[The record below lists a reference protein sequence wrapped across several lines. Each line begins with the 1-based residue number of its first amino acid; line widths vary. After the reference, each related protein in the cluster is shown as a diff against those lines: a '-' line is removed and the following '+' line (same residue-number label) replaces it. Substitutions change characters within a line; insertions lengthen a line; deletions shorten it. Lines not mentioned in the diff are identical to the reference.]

1 MKNKKI
7 KSLSISILLLLTIVI
22 SSPLVLQSSAN
33 PQKAYNLT
41 MAILTDSSTYISS
54 SYTDTD
60 PQGTRQGAVI
70 STPKGS
76 FPTHG
81 SQFIILSTG
90 IAGTPICTTDAL
102 DPGTERGTYFNGRY
116 NLPRDKATLTIT
128 LQVPLFM
135 HQIAYDVQFLTSEYP
150 EYLNSQYND
159 KFTATVNS
167 PSMGTSVY
175 IIDVNG
181 GDFVL
186 DSNDITGT
194 GFDIYA
200 VSGNAYESVNIVT
213 RTPNNAP
220 DGGATALVTRQHPVS
235 PGEIITI
242 TFDIV
247 DTGDNQFDSAVFIDN
262 LHFTDE
268 KRTEMIGRKTALDLN
283 GGEVECGDEIKYT
296 ITLSNIGTKAQLD
309 LDGPEFVDHIP
320 QNTTYVPDSVTA
332 TSGTAEYLA
341 NENKIIWNGAIHSE
355 SSVKI
360 EFNVI
365 IDQGLPNGAEIFN
378 QGIIYWDKNSTGQNT
393 HIELTDDPTV
403 PGNHQPTILY
413 VYVPTVPHKVIEF
426 FSDQPGGKAVESFE
440 DTQWFETSTT
450 DDVGIFSV
458 AKTYHYQRFRS
469 FKTKLRAVT
478 PTQYWNYNLLPLHA
492 QVSSWEVMFTCGN
505 TTEPYILYLDFQ
517 SRHNQTVARLKF
529 DYQSDI
535 IDGIVDYH
543 PTLSYMN
550 NQGQWITIK
559 SEDPA
564 DKGFLYNDWYTLNI
578 TREPNGLMRYQ
589 LHKQNQLFAT
599 KTDTAYSATSFSQ
612 LSKIAWYTLDDP
624 IVCPM
629 LFFDEHILY
638 LLPLSLNQ

>member
-7 KSLSISILLLLTIVI
+7 ISITVSILLLLTLSI
-22 SSPLVLQSSAN
+22 SSPPVLQSSATAD
-33 PQKAYNLT
+33 KAYNLT
-41 MAILTDSSTYISS
+41 MAILTDSSAYISS
-54 SYTDTD
+54 SYSDTD

-70 STPKGS
+70 STPKAS
-76 FPTHG
+76 FPTDG

-90 IAGTPICTTDAL
+90 IAGTPIVTTDAL

-116 NLPRDKATLTIT
+116 NLPRDQATFTIT

-135 HQIAYDVQFLTSEYP
+135 HQLAYDVQFLTSEYP

-159 KFTATVNS
+159 KFTATVES
-167 PSMGTSVY
+167 PSMGTTQY

-200 VSGNAYESVNIVT
+200 TNGNPYDSVNMVT
-213 RTPNNAP
+213 RTPNNAA

-235 PGEIITI
+235 PGETIKI

-247 DTGDNQFDSAVFIDN
+247 DIGDNQFDSAVFIDN

-268 KRTEMIGRKTALDLN
+268 KRTEMIGRKTATDLN

-296 ITLSNIGTKAQLD
+296 ITLSNIGNKAQQD
-309 LDGPEFVDHIP
+309 LDGPEFVDPIP
-320 QNTTYVPDSVTA
+320 QNTTYVPGSVTA
-332 TSGTAEYLA
+332 SSGTAEYDA
-341 NENKIIWNGAIHSE
+341 NENKILWNGAIHAE

-360 EFNVI
+360 EFNVLVN
-365 IDQGLPNGAEIFN
+365 QGLPNGAEIFN

-393 HIELTDDPTV
+393 ETELTDDPTV
-403 PGNHQPTILY
+403 PGNHQPTLLY
-413 VYVPTVPHKVIEF
+413 VYVPSTPHKVIEY
-426 FSDQPGGKAVESFE
+426 FSDAAGGKAVESV
-440 DTQWFETSTT
+440 DGTQWFETSTIN
-450 DDVGIFSV
+450 DVGIFSV
-458 AKTYHYQRFRS
+458 AKSYHYQRYRS

-478 PTQYWNYNLLPLHA
+478 PTQYWNYDLLGLHA
-492 QVSSWEVMFTCGN
+492 QVSSWEVMFACGN
-505 TTEPYILYLDFQ
+505 TSEPYRLFMDFKT
-517 SRHNQTVARLKF
+517 RHNQTVARLKF
-529 DYQSDI
+529 DYTKEENSNYSVKLYYNASGNWKQ
-535 IDGIVDYH
+535 
-543 PTLSYMN
+543 
-550 NQGQWITIK
+550 IK
-559 SEDPA
+559 SDNPA
-564 DKGFLYNDWYTLNI
+564 DNGFLYNDWYTLNI
-578 TREPNGLMRYQ
+578 TLESTGMITYQ
-589 LHKQNQLFAT
+589 LHQKNQLFAT
-599 KTDTAYSATSFSQ
+599 KTDTAYSSTPFSQ
-612 LSKIAWYTLDDP
+612 LSKIEWYTEDDP